1 MFGGVLM
8 LLVIDGDVIGLCAV
22 SGCTS
27 ILHVGRKLIVAAEL
41 FLVTT
46 RVQIRVELHVYTRGA
61 GDGLAGCFPRESG
74 STQAKLPGT
83 AGTMQAY
90 CAILSP
96 PSSVCKSDA
105 TSTEATILWTEQ
117 LIRKNILVL
126 CSLQLF
132 RCGLLF
138 GSLYDYTQ

>member
-1 MFGGVLM
+1 M

-46 RVQIRVELHVYTRGA
+46 RVQIRVELFTCRGA
-61 GDGLAGCFPRESG
+61 VDGLAGCFPRESG

-105 TSTEATILWTEQ
+105 TSTEATILCT
-117 LIRKNILVL
+117 
-126 CSLQLF
+126 S
-132 RCGLLF
+132 
-138 GSLYDYTQ
+138 